1 MRIAEQ
7 VEAMRRFK
15 TKPSIEQIKPIK
27 KTKNE
32 QRDDDFKQWE
42 NEEKPDLE
50 SMTKD
55 QVKGELRKRDSY
67 LWGFGF
73 DGWWKEK
80 NKTNWW
86 KENSII
92 IGCKAGRPK
101 KQ

>member
-1 MRIAEQ
+1 
-7 VEAMRRFK
+7 
-15 TKPSIEQIKPIK
+15 
-27 KTKNE
+27 
-32 QRDDDFKQWE
+32 
-42 NEEKPDLE
+42 
-50 SMTKD
+50 
-55 QVKGELRKRDSY
+55 LRKRDSY